1 MFQISVY
8 DRSDEEALVQLIST
22 ERAAKHTLQSMM
34 EHEAL
39 IKINKVSNHHSNKK
53 IETQRNFYTVKRK
66 RKRRNDT
73 WLTRPTTEEK
83 LKFKLPK
90 WIKNTTSQGI

>member
-8 DRSDEEALVQLIST
+8 DRSDEEALAQLIST
-22 ERAAKHTLQSMM
+22 ERAAKQTLQSMM
-34 EHEAL
+34 GHEAL
-39 IKINKVSNHHSNKK
+39 IKINKVSNHHPNKK

-66 RKRRNDT
+66 RKQRNNT
-73 WLTRPTTEEK
+73 WLTRPTTEKK